1 MSQADWQ
8 TSGGGKRGKA
18 KKQREQKP
26 KTVAEINDALTKH
39 QAMNAKQFMEHMVS
53 IGVKIPPQ
61 QSKGKGKGKGK
72 GKSKGDNQNSLNPIK
87 HPKQDQGSSK
97 PSKGKGKGKAKGDA
111 NIGGGDDSSQ
121 SFYGSSGLKSR
132 SFISVLGNK
141 STQATML
148 DNNDKVQPIQFI
160 CHNEQCYLAHWRQ
173 RKQCLACGTN
183 RDVGLEPTIYD
194 PDLHNTYTAQRR
206 INTMFAPAAPAAAS
220 SAPPPQPPQANAA
233 AAGEFP
239 LDWETTQP
247 AEDQL
252 QDTTMESSVEDQKA
266 AALTATIQEEVE
278 AFKSWHPSCLT
289 RSNVRLCVH
298 EGGQEILRYKHMF
311 NIQELAESEL
321 TAEIELARKK
331 LIAMQM
337 EPSAF
342 ILEIAHTKQRIV
354 HLEEKRSR
362 EDASSHAGGEHH
374 TTGGRL
380 QMVLGQHITA
390 MAKEEEE
397 HAHSMED
404 LESQIAALQA
414 AMAAQERVHAMKTAA
429 NETFR
434 QELQAKVSSYTGPQ
448 RLMEQLHHQQA
459 TTKMTELTDSAFS
472 QEWLQANGMQSL
484 VTPELMKILVT
495 QAMNVALKAQ
505 LIGIN
510 ITPPGAGQ
518 PQTNMPAQP
527 AASSVASGSEQQ
539 ASAAQGQIPISPQF
553 VAGAFTGANQ

>member
-1 MSQADWQ
+1 MTLHQVQNS
-8 TSGGGKRGKA
+8 A
-18 KKQREQKP
+18 KLLETLANMGMK
-26 KTVAEINDALTKH
+26 V
-39 QAMNAKQFMEHMVS
+39 
-53 IGVKIPPQ
+53 PQ
-61 QSKGKGKGKGK
+61 QAKGKGK
-72 GKSKGDNQNSLNPIK
+72 GKSKSTGKGENPIK

-97 PSKGKGKGKAKGDA
+97 PSKGKGKGKAKADA
-111 NIGGGDDSSQ
+111 NLGGGDDSSQ

-132 SFISVLGNK
+132 TFISVLGNK

-160 CHNEQCYLAHWRQ
+160 CHNAQCYLAHWRQ
-173 RKQCLACGTN
+173 RKQCLACGTK

-247 AEDQL
+247 GEDQL

-266 AALTATIQEEVE
+266 AALAATIQEVE

-298 EGGQEILRYKHMF
+298 EGGQEILRYKHLF

-434 QELQAKVSSYTGPQ
+434 QEL
-448 RLMEQLHHQQA
+448 
-459 TTKMTELTDSAFS
+459 
-472 QEWLQANGMQSL
+472 
-484 VTPELMKILVT
+484 
-495 QAMNVALKAQ
+495 
-505 LIGIN
+505 
-510 ITPPGAGQ
+510 
-518 PQTNMPAQP
+518 
-527 AASSVASGSEQQ
+527 
-539 ASAAQGQIPISPQF
+539 
-553 VAGAFTGANQ
+553 